1 MKKTKKEWHQTMDYQ
16 IIYHIGHRMPAPNAC
31 KKGQLTE
38 IKEIPTIIPE
48 EGEPIPLVSIR
59 EMSIVHLPGFG
70 EMVRFQDHSGH
81 PERIVYL
88 GVALVYNADGSA
100 VSMDRQTR
108 EIEYELKRRIV
119 KVHE

>member
-1 MKKTKKEWHQTMDYQ
+1 MD
-16 IIYHIGHRMPAPNAC
+16 IECLHRT
-31 KKGQLTE
+31 KGQLTE

-119 KVHE
+119 KGHE